1 MSYGNLSASGGYFRE
16 TFVMKGKNKLITET
30 LCIKNMI
37 SNCCII
43 LLMERLQGEGIII
56 HDIRLG
62 SVMISF
68 DPERTPMDK
77 IHSVIRS
84 IGLDII
90 QTREKQLVEQI
101 KIAIIELIHYMNNV
115 DSIARKSDYLVEKLG
130 YNYQY
135 LSRLFS
141 AHESITL
148 ERYIIL
154 QKIERIKE
162 LIHSGEFTLSEIA
175 YMMDYSSVQ
184 YLSSQFKK
192 ITGFSVSDYK
202 EDLQTGKKT
211 LDKLF

>member
-1 MSYGNLSASGGYFRE
+1 MEGR
-16 TFVMKGKNKLITET
+16 KKLITET
-30 LCIKNMI
+30 LYIKNMI

-43 LLMERLQGEGIII
+43 LLRERLQGEGIIV
-56 HDIRLG
+56 HDVRLG

-68 DPERTPMDK
+68 DPERIPMER
-77 IHSVIRS
+77 IHSVIQS

-101 KIAIIELIHYMNNV
+101 KTAIIELIHYMNNV
-115 DSIARKSDYLVEKLG
+115 DSIARKADYLVEKMG

-141 AHESITL
+141 AHEPITL

-162 LIHSGEFTLSEIA
+162 LIFSGEFTLSEIA

-192 ITGFSVSDYK
+192 VTGFSVSNFK
-202 EDLQTGKKT
+202 EDVQSGKNP
-211 LDKLF
+211 LDKLY

>member
-1 MSYGNLSASGGYFRE
+1 ME
-16 TFVMKGKNKLITET
+16 GKKKLITET
-30 LCIKNMI
+30 FYIKNMI

-43 LLMERLQGEGIII
+43 LLRERLQGEGIIV
-56 HDIRLG
+56 HDIYLG

-68 DPERTPMDK
+68 DPEKTPMER
-77 IHSVIRS
+77 IHSVINS

-101 KIAIIELIHYMNNV
+101 KTAIIELIHYMNNV
-115 DSIARKSDYLVEKLG
+115 DSIARKADYLVEKLG
-130 YNYQY
+130 YSYQY

-141 AHESITL
+141 SLEPITL

-162 LIHSGEFTLSEIA
+162 MLYSGEFTLSEIA

-192 ITGFSVSDYK
+192 VTGFSVSDFK
-202 EDLQTGKKT
+202 EDIQSGKKP
-211 LDKLF
+211 LDKLY